1 MAAKGKI
8 KKGTENRATKKGISQ
23 GERLLYKELGRQYR
37 VDSGMKNNWK
47 KVKEEQRFGEGVY

>member
-1 MAAKGKI
+1 MA
-8 KKGTENRATKKGISQ
+8 KKKVEHRAIKKGISP